1 MEMEI
6 AANTGVTYQGS
17 ASQTDN
23 KATVQGETQS
33 TQSTQVT
40 ADDSNTAVGTADA
53 AGSSKKSDAVIGEV
67 QSRDTIKRAVDE
79 INKKTN
85 TEAVWGVHD
94 KTNRITIKIV
104 DKDTKKVIREYPPEE
119 TLDMIAKV
127 WEMAGILVDEKR

>member
-6 AANTGVTYQGS
+6 AAKTGVTYQGS

-23 KATVQGETQS
+23 KATVQGE

>member
-1 MEMEI
+1 MEI

-17 ASQTDN
+17 TSQTES
-23 KATVQGETQS
+23 KAAVPEEA
-33 TQSTQVT
+33 QSTQVT
-40 ADDSNTAVGTADA
+40 ADDSNAAAEAVNF
-53 AGSSKKSDAVIGEV
+53 AGSSKKADTVIGEV
-67 QSRDTIKRAVDE
+67 QSKDTIKRAVDA